1 MGFYVS
7 RSLSPMYFI
16 TISRKTAFDGF
27 PRSVLYAL
35 NFSACSFFTR
45 QIKLAMLFS
54 APLPAP

>member
-7 RSLSPMYFI
+7 RSLFPMYFI

-35 NFSACSFFTR
+35 NFSACSVKR
-45 QIKLAMLFS
+45 KLS
-54 APLPAP
+54 V